1 MTDTLIRSAVPLL
14 TDTASA
20 LAEELDLVDT
30 SERSA

>member
-1 MTDTLIRSAVPLL
+1 MTDTLIQSAVPLL
-14 TDTASA
+14 TDTAGA